1 MSKKR
6 IDIFDI
12 DKFIKENK
20 ELVEKYMA
28 KDTMSLVIEDIP
40 IAKHELLDN
49 RVGIPSR
56 NFDYKG
62 LTLAH
67 KLEII
72 KCRDDELYFIEKYIK
87 ILTLDHGEQP
97 FKLWDYQKELIK
109 AFEKNRFVLS
119 VQSRQSGKT
128 QTTAAHL
135 THRMTFFP
143 AKKIAI
149 LANKFSQSKE
159 IMSRVQMS
167 FERLPVFLKKPVKS
181 FTKVSIEFE
190 DLTEIFSAASEGSGI
205 RGKSVTDLY
214 WDESAFTNNDWEFWE
229 ANYPIISSGKTSR
242 IIVTSTPNGQKGVF
256 YNLYRGGKDKTNSFK
271 VIEVPYTRVPIYNN
285 EKFRTETI
293 RNIGEDSFAQEYAC
307 SFNSASG
314 ALISSAV
321 QGILKSKTPLNNAQ
335 IVKSGDPMLRIFE
348 QPKKDHTYC
357 MTIDCAEGLGQDYST
372 FVIFDVTKV
381 PYKVVASYRNNSIA
395 PQLFPIEIMNA
406 AQQYNNSWILCELNS
421 AGAMVINDVFND
433 YEYDNIIRVGK
444 NRKTGVQEV
453 SFYPNASLGLK
464 TTYQSKRVG
473 CSSVKTL
480 IETGKLVLND
490 HLIIDEFS
498 TFVARGK
505 SYQADDGCHDDMAM
519 CCVIFA
525 WLASQD
531 KATELFNSSFKK
543 ELIEEYTAKGENF
556 MVGIFV
562 SDGLDEEYDRPK
574 SRDLYDGF
582 LD

>member
-1 MSKKR
+1 MGSGKIMQTILKNTKYE
-6 IDIFDI
+6 ILTPDGFSDFDG
-12 DKFIKENK
+12 
-20 ELVEKYMA
+20 
-28 KDTMSLVIEDIP
+28 LVINHDRDVILVDDIVCTP
-40 IAKHELLDN
+40 CHRFL
-49 RVGIPSR
+49 V
-56 NFDYKG
+56 
-62 LTLAH
+62 
-67 KLEII
+67 
-72 KCRDDELYFIEKYIK
+72 DDEWKTAES
-87 ILTLDHGEQP
+87 LDHIELNEKRDVYDLMNV
-97 FKLWDYQKELIK
+97 KLG
-109 AFEKNRFVLS
+109 NRYY
-119 VQSRQSGKT
+119 T
-128 QTTAAHL
+128 
-135 THRMTFFP
+135 
-143 AKKIAI
+143 
-149 LANKFSQSKE
+149 ND
-159 IMSRVQMS
+159 
-167 FERLPVFLKKPVKS
+167 
-181 FTKVSIEFE
+181 KVSHNC
-190 DLTEIFSAASEGSGI
+190 
-205 RGKSVTDLY
+205 TDLY
-214 WDESAFTNNDWEFWE
+214 WDESAFTHGDLEFWE

-242 IIVTSTPNGQKGVF
+242 IIVTSTPNGQRGVF

-271 VIEVPYTRVPIYNN
+271 VIEVPYTKVPIYNN

-321 QGILKSKTPLNNAQ
+321 QGILNPKTPLNNAQ
-335 IVKSGDPMLRIFE
+335 IVQSGDPVLRIFE

-357 MTIDCAEGLGQDYST
+357 MTIDCAEGLGQDYSS
-372 FVIFDVTKV
+372 FVVFDVTKT
-381 PYKVVASYRNNSIA
+381 PYKVVASYRNNSLA

-421 AGAMVINDVFND
+421 SGAMVINDIFND

-444 NRKTGVQEV
+444 NKRTGVQEV
-453 SFYPNASLGLK
+453 SFYQSASLGLK

-498 TFVARGK
+498 TFVAKGK
-505 SYQADDGCHDDMAM
+505 SYQADNGCHDDMAM

-543 ELIEEYTAKGENF
+543 ELIDEYTAKNDENF

-574 SRDLYDGF
+574 SRVLYDGF